1 MVHSLLVR
9 GTGDVEEKHINL
21 RIGNNQRN
29 RNNKEKLT
37 DELLLTNIQFLN
49 AFGAVV
55 CRRVKNQ

>member
-9 GTGDVEEKHINL
+9 GTGEVEEKHINR